1 MKGRAKLLSVAATAA
16 AGVLVFSACSGTG
29 GGTNPTESGG
39 STSELPDS
47 VNLDGETVVS
57 LFTSMNNDYYASWN
71 AGAERAVKAFNGNYV
86 ALTNE
91 GDPATQLSQFQQ
103 QVEAGVKIIFVTA
116 PDPANVP
123 AMAELAQQNEVCF
136 VNTWEQPNWTSP
148 FDTGDYYVGYYTPP
162 SVDVAYTVA
171 KALFEEIGGEG
182 NVVHLTG
189 HPGATPDLQRNAGFD
204 MALQEFP
211 GITVIA
217 EEPGEWNR
225 DDSRNAMAGIISR
238 VGVDEI
244 DAVFGQN
251 DDVGIGALNALT
263 EAGVATEDLPPIT
276 GIDGNLSTMELI
288 KAGQMFGSYSG
299 LPQWQAGFSFVQA
312 LDFCRGGEV
321 NPLNRQ
327 LWTGGI
333 FVTAENVDEYID
345 TFTGDNDPYD
355 WVKMSR
361 VAHPDDWDPQ
371 NEVRALD
378 IDEMWSVLEPMP
390 SGYEFPEAYE
400 AELPNMDAVNAEW
413 DEHWK
418 LVRP

>member
-1 MKGRAKLLSVAATAA
+1 MIGKHKRLSILGIIAVGALALTACGNGDA
-16 AGVLVFSACSGTG
+16 DT
-29 GGTNPTESGG
+29 GGTNSGG
-39 STSELPDS
+39 AETSALPES
-47 VNLDGETVVS
+47 VDLNGETVVS

-71 AGAERAVKAFNGNYV
+71 AGAERAVAAFNGNYV
-86 ALTNE
+86 PLTNE

-103 QVEAGVKIIFVTA
+103 QVEAGAEIIFVTA

-123 AMAELAQQNEVCF
+123 AMAKIAQENEVCF
-136 VNTWEQPNWTSP
+136 ANTWEQPNWTSP
-148 FDTGDYYVGYYTPP
+148 FDTGEYYVSYLTPP
-162 SVDVAYTVA
+162 SVEVAYTVA
-171 KALFEEIGGEG
+171 KALFEEMGGKG

-204 MALQEFP
+204 NALEEFP
-211 GITVIA
+211 DIKVIA

-238 VGVDEI
+238 VGVDKI
-244 DAVFGQN
+244 DGVFGQN

-263 EAGVATEDLPPIT
+263 EAGVAVEDLPPIT
-276 GIDGNLSTMELI
+276 GIDGNLSTMELV

-333 FVTAENVDEYID
+333 FVTADNVDDYID
-345 TFTGDNDPYD
+345 TYTGDSDPYD

-361 VAHPDDWDPQ
+361 VAYPDDWDPQ
-371 NEVRALD
+371 NEVQILD
-378 IDEMWSVLEPMP
+378 IEEMWSVLEPQP
-390 SGYEFPEAYE
+390 SSYSYPEAYE
-400 AELPNMDAVNAEW
+400 QELPNKDAVNAEW
-413 DEHWK
+413 EEHWK
-418 LVRP
+418 LLK

>member
-1 MKGRAKLLSVAATAA
+1 MKGIVRRSGLVGIAAVSLVALA
-16 AGVLVFSACSGTG
+16 ACSG
-29 GGTNPTESGG
+29 GGTGDGTTEQSDLPAEVDLGG
-39 STSELPDS
+39 Q
-47 VNLDGETVVS
+47 TVVS

-103 QVEAGVKIIFVTA
+103 QVEAGAKIIFVTA

-123 AMAELAQQNEVCF
+123 AMAELAQENDVCF
-136 VNTWEQPNWTSP
+136 ANTWEQPNWTSP
-148 FDTGDYYVGYYTPP
+148 FDTGDYYVDYLTPP

-171 KALFEEIGGEG
+171 SALFEEIGGSG

-204 MALQEFP
+204 KALAENP

-225 DDSRNAMAGIISR
+225 DDARNAMAGIISR
-238 VGVDEI
+238 VGADQI

-263 EAGVATEDLPPIT
+263 ESGVATEDLPPIT

-288 KAGQMFGSYSG
+288 QAGQMFGSYSG

-312 LDFCRGGEV
+312 LDFCKGGEV

-333 FVTAENVDEYID
+333 FVTADNVDDYIN
-345 TFTGDNDPYD
+345 TYTGDNDPYD

-361 VAHPDDWDPQ
+361 VAYPDDWDPQ
-371 NEVRALD
+371 NQVQVLNIE
-378 IDEMWSVLEPMP
+378 EMWSVLEPMP
-390 SGYEFPEAYE
+390 AGYTLPEAYA
-400 AELPNMDAVNAEW
+400 AELPNIDTVNAEW
-413 DEHWK
+413 DSHWK
-418 LVRP
+418 LNRP

>member
-1 MKGRAKLLSVAATAA
+1 MKGKGKRLGVLGALAA
-16 AGVLVFSACSGTG
+16 AALALSACSGGTTTGTGAG
-29 GGTNPTESGG
+29 GGE
-39 STSELPDS
+39 TSELPDS
-47 VNLDGETVVS
+47 VNLEGETVVS

-71 AGAERAVKAFNGNYV
+71 DGAERAVAAFNGNYV

-123 AMAELAQQNEVCF
+123 AMAKLAQDNDVCF
-136 VNTWEQPNWTSP
+136 ANTWEQPNWTSP
-148 FDTGDYYVGYYTPP
+148 FDTGDQYVAYLTPP
-162 SVDVAYTVA
+162 SAEVAHTVA
-171 KALFEEIGGEG
+171 KALFEEMGGEG

-189 HPGATPDLQRNAGFD
+189 HPGATPDMQRNNGFD
-204 MALQEFP
+204 QALEEFP
-211 GITVIA
+211 DITVIA

-238 VGVDEI
+238 VGVGEI
-244 DAVFGQN
+244 DGVFGQN

-276 GIDGNLSTMELI
+276 GIDGNLSTMELVQ
-288 KAGQMFGSYSG
+288 AGQMFGSYSG
-299 LPQWQAGFSFVQA
+299 IPQWQAGFSFVQA
-312 LDFCRGGEV
+312 LDYCRGAEI

-333 FVTAENVDEYID
+333 FVTSDNVEHYIN
-345 TFTGDNDPYD
+345 TYTGDSDPYD

-371 NEVRALD
+371 NEVRVLD
-378 IDEMWSVLEPMP
+378 IEEMWTMLEEMP
-390 SGYEFPEAYE
+390 SDYTLPEPYE
-400 AELPNMDAVNAEW
+400 AEYANKDAVNAEW
-413 DEHWK
+413 DEHWTM
-418 LVRP
+418 VRG

>member
-1 MKGRAKLLSVAATAA
+1 MKGKGKRLGVLGALAA
-16 AGVLVFSACSGTG
+16 AALALSACSGGTTTGTGAG
-29 GGTNPTESGG
+29 GGE
-39 STSELPDS
+39 TSELPDS
-47 VNLDGETVVS
+47 VNLEGETVVS

-71 AGAERAVKAFNGNYV
+71 DGAERAVAAFNGNYV

-123 AMAELAQQNEVCF
+123 AMAKLAQDNDVCF
-136 VNTWEQPNWTSP
+136 ANTWEQPNWTSP
-148 FDTGDYYVGYYTPP
+148 FDTGDQYVAYLTPP
-162 SVDVAYTVA
+162 SSEVAHTVA
-171 KALFEEIGGEG
+171 KALFEEMGGEG

-189 HPGATPDLQRNAGFD
+189 HPGATPDMQRNNGFD
-204 MALQEFP
+204 QALEEFP
-211 GITVIA
+211 DITVIA

-238 VGVDEI
+238 VGVGEI
-244 DAVFGQN
+244 DGVFGQN

-276 GIDGNLSTMELI
+276 GIDGNLSTMELVQ
-288 KAGQMFGSYSG
+288 AGQMFGSYSG
-299 LPQWQAGFSFVQA
+299 IPQWQAGFSFVQA
-312 LDFCRGGEV
+312 LDYCRGAEI

-333 FVTAENVDEYID
+333 FVTSDNVEHYIN
-345 TFTGDNDPYD
+345 TYTGDSDPYD

-371 NEVRALD
+371 NEVRVLD
-378 IDEMWSVLEPMP
+378 IEEMWTMLEEMP
-390 SGYEFPEAYE
+390 SDYTLPEPYE
-400 AELPNMDAVNAEW
+400 AEYANKDAVNAEW
-413 DEHWK
+413 DEHWTM
-418 LVRP
+418 VRG

>member
-1 MKGRAKLLSVAATAA
+1 MKANVRRLSAVGLAA
-16 AGVLVFSACSGTG
+16 AGMLAFSACAG
-29 GGTNPTESGG
+29 GGGG
-39 STSELPDS
+39 SPAPTTTKSELPAEVD
-47 VNLDGETVVS
+47 LDGQTVVS

-71 AGAERAVKAFNGNYV
+71 AGAERAVKAFNGEYV

-91 GDPATQLSQFQQ
+91 GDPATELSQFQQ
-103 QVEAGVKIIFVTA
+103 QVEAGAKIIFVTA

-123 AMAELAQQNEVCF
+123 AMAEIAQENEVCF
-136 VNTWEQPNWTSP
+136 TNTWEQPNWTSP
-148 FDTGDYYVGYYTPP
+148 FDTGDYYVSYLTPP
-162 SVDVAYTVA
+162 SVEVAYTVA

-189 HPGATPDLQRNAGFD
+189 HPGATPDLQRNHGFNQ
-204 MALQEFP
+204 ALEEFP
-211 GITVIA
+211 GIEVIA

-225 DDSRNAMAGIISR
+225 DDSRNAMAGIIAR
-238 VGVDEI
+238 VGAGEI

-288 KAGQMFGSYSG
+288 QAGQMFGSYSG
-299 LPQWQAGFSFVQA
+299 IPQWQAGFSFVQA
-312 LDFCRGGEV
+312 LDFCLGAEV

-333 FVTAENVDEYID
+333 FVTADNVEEYIN
-345 TFTGDNDPYD
+345 TYTGDNDPYD

-361 VAHPDDWDPQ
+361 VAFPDDWDPQ
-371 NEVRALD
+371 NQVRALD
-378 IDEMWSVLEPMP
+378 IEEMWTPLEEMP
-390 SGYEFPEAYE
+390 ADYEFPEPYA
-400 AELPNMDAVNAEW
+400 AELENMDEVNAEW